1 MPSMDAGQIVGIVT
15 GLVVVVVLVTA
26 VVFWAARRRRAAR
39 GRAQD
44 LEAELQRL
52 GLEAGSALVRA
63 DERARLAEDEL
74 AFAQAE
80 LGDRESRELAPT
92 LRRARER
99 LSEAF
104 HHNQL
109 LHDHVPD
116 TDQQRREWSARIV
129 DLCRSADASLD
140 ELDRGLAALRQTVR
154 STPDAVDRVD
164 AELARV
170 REAVPAAR
178 ADLERLREQYAER
191 ALLPVAD
198 NPEQAERLLEFAGR
212 STAAARKRLTT
223 QQVAEAGAA
232 ARAAEE
238 AVRRAEGLL
247 RAVDDY
253 EAEALRAEAA
263 LGAIVAES
271 RAELAVARA
280 LPAAQRAGRIDG
292 AVTALEDALSAL
304 PAPGDPG
311 DPVGSLT
318 RVREANTALDDAVA
332 ERAERDER
340 ARRAASRL
348 GPALDDAERQL
359 AAARSVVDDYRGP
372 VGPDARTRLAEAE
385 REVAQARAAE
395 DPERGVA
402 AARRGAAL
410 AAEAATLAHRDIA
423 RSGQGQRWDG
433 GYNGGPD
440 GYGGRYGWQ
449 GGRRPGGRGGSD
461 VFGAVLGGMVLGG
474 ILDDIGDIGDI
485 FD

>member
-1 MPSMDAGQIVGIVT
+1 MDAGQIVGIVT

-26 VVFWAARRRRAAR
+26 VALWSVRRRRAAR
-39 GRAQD
+39 GRTQER
-44 LEAELQRL
+44 EAELARL
-52 GLEAGSALVRA
+52 GVEAGSALVRA

-80 LGDRESRELAPT
+80 LGERETRELAPT

-99 LSEAF
+99 LAEAF
-104 HHNQL
+104 HLNQL

-116 TDQQRREWSARIV
+116 TDQQRQEWSARIV
-129 DLCRSADASLD
+129 DLCRSADGSLD
-140 ELDRGLAALRQTVR
+140 ELDRGLAGLRRTVR
-154 STPDAVDRVD
+154 STPAAVDRVA
-164 AELARV
+164 AEVARV
-170 REAVPAAR
+170 RDAVPEAR
-178 ADLERLREQYAER
+178 ADVDRLRGVYAHS

-198 NPEQAERLLEFAGR
+198 NPDQAERLLEFAGR
-212 STAAARKRLTT
+212 SAAAARRRLDA
-223 QQVAEAGAA
+223 QQVAQAGAA
-232 ARAAEE
+232 VRAAEE
-238 AVRRAEGLL
+238 AVHRAEGLL

-271 RAELAVARA
+271 RAELAEARA
-280 LPAAQRAGRIDG
+280 LPADQRAGRIDG
-292 AVTALEDALSAL
+292 AVAALEEALAAL
-304 PAPGDPG
+304 PAPGEPG

-332 ERAERDER
+332 ERAEQRER
-340 ARRAASRL
+340 LRRASAHL
-348 GPALDDAERQL
+348 GTALDDAERQL
-359 AAARSVVDDYRGP
+359 ASARSVVDDYRAP

-385 REVAQARAAE
+385 REVAQARTAE
-395 DPERGVA
+395 DPERGLA

-423 RSGQGQRWDG
+423 RAGHGQRWDG
-433 GYNGGPD
+433 GQNTND
-440 GYGGRYGWQ
+440 GYGGGWQ
-449 GGRRPGGRGGSD
+449 GDPRRRRLPGAGGSD

-474 ILDDIGDIGDI
+474 ILDDLGDI

>member
-80 LGDRESRELAPT
+80 LGDRETRELAPT

-359 AAARSVVDDYRGP
+359 AAARSVVDDYRAP

-440 GYGGRYGWQ
+440 GYGGGYGWQ